1 MNRFALLLVLFFAG
15 SVSAFAQDAMALV
28 SKVKAKLDKVKDY
41 TASGKLRTD
50 VSFIK
55 IPDSDVQVFFKNPDK
70 FKIKKKDGISV
81 LPKGGVSINIGSLL
95 VGENFAAV
103 PAGKGTVGGVPV
115 SIVKMLPLAEQS
127 DVALSTLYID
137 EKSLLIR
144 KAVTTTKQ
152 NGTYEMELNYG
163 KYASWGLPDKVIFS
177 FSTKD
182 FKLPK
187 GVAMEY
193 ETGAPKKNTAAANGE
208 QKGKV
213 EITYASYT
221 INKGVSDA
229 VFK

>member
-15 SVSAFAQDAMALV
+15 TATAFAQDAMALV

-41 TASGKLRTD
+41 TASGKLKTD

-55 IPDSDVQVFFKNPDK
+55 IPESDVQVFFKNPDK

-137 EKSLLIR
+137 EKNLLIR

-163 KYASWGLPDKVIFS
+163 KYASWGLPDKVTFS

-193 ETGAPKKNTAAANGE
+193 ETGAPKKNTTATNGE

>member
-15 SVSAFAQDAMALV
+15 SVNAFAQDAMALV

-137 EKSLLIR
+137 EKNLLIR

-193 ETGAPKKNTAAANGE
+193 ETGVPKKNTAAANGE

>member
-15 SVSAFAQDAMALV
+15 TATAFAQDAMALV

-41 TASGKLRTD
+41 TASGKLKTD

-55 IPDSDVQVFFKNPDK
+55 IPESDVQVFFKNPDK

-103 PAGKGTVGGVPV
+103 PAGKGTVGGMPV

-137 EKSLLIR
+137 EKNLLIR

-163 KYASWGLPDKVIFS
+163 KYASWGLPDKVTFS

-193 ETGAPKKNTAAANGE
+193 ETGAPKKNTAATNGE

-213 EITYASYT
+213 EITYANYT

>member
-1 MNRFALLLVLFFAG
+1 MNRFALLLVLFFAR
-15 SVSAFAQDAMALV
+15 SVQASAQDAMALV
-28 SKVKAKLDKVKDY
+28 AKVKAKLDKVKDY
-41 TASGKLRTD
+41 TASGKLKTD

-95 VGENFAAV
+95 VGEDFAAV

-137 EKSLLIR
+137 EKNLLIR

-163 KYASWGLPDKVIFS
+163 KYASWGLPDKVTFS

-193 ETGAPKKNTAAANGE
+193 ETGAPKKNTPATNGE

>member
-1 MNRFALLLVLFFAG
+1 MNRFALLLVLFFSGTAT
-15 SVSAFAQDAMALV
+15 AFAQDAMALV

-41 TASGKLRTD
+41 TASGKLKTD

-137 EKSLLIR
+137 EKNLLIR

-163 KYASWGLPDKVIFS
+163 KYASWGLPDKVTFS

-193 ETGAPKKNTAAANGE
+193 ETGAPKKNTSATNGE

>member
-1 MNRFALLLVLFFAG
+1 MVLFFAG
-15 SVSAFAQDAMALV
+15 SVQASAQDAMALV
-28 SKVKAKLDKVKDY
+28 AKVKAKLDKVKDY
-41 TASGKLRTD
+41 TASGKLKTD

-95 VGENFAAV
+95 VGEDFAAV

-137 EKSLLIR
+137 EKNLLIR

-163 KYASWGLPDKVIFS
+163 KYASWGLPDKVTFS

-193 ETGAPKKNTAAANGE
+193 ETGAPKKNTPATNGE

>member
-15 SVSAFAQDAMALV
+15 TATAFAQDAMALV

-41 TASGKLRTD
+41 TASGKLKTD

-55 IPDSDVQVFFKNPDK
+55 IPESDVQVFFKNPDK

-137 EKSLLIR
+137 EKNLLIR

-163 KYASWGLPDKVIFS
+163 KYASWGLPDKVTFS

-193 ETGAPKKNTAAANGE
+193 ETGAPKKNTPATNGE

>member
-15 SVSAFAQDAMALV
+15 TATAFAQDAMALV
-28 SKVKAKLDKVKDY
+28 AKVKAKLDKVKDY
-41 TASGKLRTD
+41 TASGKLKTD

-55 IPDSDVQVFFKNPDK
+55 IPESDVQVFFKNPDK

-137 EKSLLIR
+137 EKNLLIR

-163 KYASWGLPDKVIFS
+163 KYASWGLPDKVTFS

-193 ETGAPKKNTAAANGE
+193 ETGAPKKNTTATNGE

>member
-15 SVSAFAQDAMALV
+15 TATAFAQDAMALV

-41 TASGKLRTD
+41 TASGKLKTD

-55 IPDSDVQVFFKNPDK
+55 IPESDVQVFFKNPDK

-103 PAGKGTVGGVPV
+103 PAGKGTVGGMPV

-137 EKSLLIR
+137 EKNLLIR

-163 KYASWGLPDKVIFS
+163 KYASWGLPDKVTFS

-193 ETGAPKKNTAAANGE
+193 ETGAPKKNTTATNGE

>member
-1 MNRFALLLVLFFAG
+1 MNRFLLLLALFFAG
-15 SVSAFAQDAMALV
+15 SVQVSAQDAMALV

-41 TASGKLRTD
+41 TASGKLKTD

-137 EKSLLIR
+137 EKNLLIR

-163 KYASWGLPDKVIFS
+163 KYASWGLPDKVTFS

-193 ETGAPKKNTAAANGE
+193 ETGAPKKNTPATNGE

>member
-15 SVSAFAQDAMALV
+15 SVQASAQDAMALV
-28 SKVKAKLDKVKDY
+28 AKVKAKLDKVKDY
-41 TASGKLRTD
+41 TASGKLKTD

-95 VGENFAAV
+95 VGEDFAAV

-137 EKSLLIR
+137 EKNLLIR

-163 KYASWGLPDKVIFS
+163 KYASWGLPDKVTFS

-193 ETGAPKKNTAAANGE
+193 ETGAPKKNTPATNGE

>member
-15 SVSAFAQDAMALV
+15 SVQVSAQDAMALV

-41 TASGKLRTD
+41 TASGKLKTD

-137 EKSLLIR
+137 EKNLLIR

-163 KYASWGLPDKVIFS
+163 KYASWGLPDKVTFS

-193 ETGAPKKNTAAANGE
+193 ETGAPKKNTPATNGE

>member
-15 SVSAFAQDAMALV
+15 SVQVSAQDAMALV

-41 TASGKLRTD
+41 TASGKLKTD

-137 EKSLLIR
+137 EKNLLIR

-163 KYASWGLPDKVIFS
+163 KYASWGLPDKVTFS

-193 ETGAPKKNTAAANGE
+193 ETGAPKKNTPATSGE